1 MTEYRDLLK
10 KYMAG
15 IYWCERLDILA
26 DVKDSLTE
34 EEYAELVRID
44 KEIGHD

>member
-1 MTEYRDLLK
+1 MNHLELLK
-10 KYMAG
+10 KYMAAT
-15 IYWCERLDILA
+15 YWCERSNIIA
-26 DVKDSLTE
+26 DAKDSLTE